1 MKVEDFM
8 RQYRPKQNR
17 FIPDDMTTKEFETS
31 QANKVIKK
39 VRSLLS
45 EADALVK
52 CSSIID
58 NDIKKRLSSN
68 IDSAVKELLLASLQ
82 VNNSDSYYS
91 ILFDNSNNH
100 IEDLVSDII
109 DNDTEKTMRF
119 KGIKQND

>member
-45 EADALVK
+45 EANDLVK

-82 VNNSDSYYS
+82 VNNSDLYYS

-109 DNDTEKTMRF
+109 DNDTEKTMKF
-119 KGIKQND
+119 KGIKQNE

>member
-45 EADALVK
+45 EANALVK

-82 VNNSDSYYS
+82 VNSSDLYYS

>member
-1 MKVEDFM
+1 
-8 RQYRPKQNR
+8 
-17 FIPDDMTTKEFETS
+17 MTTKEFETS

-45 EADALVK
+45 EANDLVK

-82 VNNSDSYYS
+82 VNNSDLYYS

>member
-45 EADALVK
+45 EANDLVK

-82 VNNSDSYYS
+82 VNNSDLYYS

>member
-45 EADALVK
+45 EANELVK

-82 VNNSDSYYS
+82 VNNSDLYYS

>member
-31 QANKVIKK
+31 QVNKVIKK

-45 EADALVK
+45 EANDLVK

-82 VNNSDSYYS
+82 VNNSDLYYS

-109 DNDTEKTMRF
+109 DDDTEKTMRF
-119 KGIKQND
+119 KGIKQNE